1 MTEVFR
7 ISSIFFILFP
17 SSLQLPCEA
26 EGTPHSDL
34 NCSLK
39 IKWSVDTHKC
49 VDASPL
55 VVKRRDE
62 PWVVYI
68 GSHSGLFLTVE
79 VSSGAVLWRTMLS
92 DRVEGSACVS
102 ACSQYIVVG
111 E

>member
-1 MTEVFR
+1 MFV
-7 ISSIFFILFP
+7 ILFS

-26 EGTPHSDL
+26 EGTPRSDL
-34 NCSLK
+34 KCSLTV
-39 IKWSVDTHKC
+39 KWSVNTHKC

-68 GSHSGLFLTVE
+68 GSHSGLFLAVE
-79 VSSGAVLWRTMLS
+79 VSSGAVLWTTLLS
-92 DRVEGSACVS
+92 DRVEGSAGVS